1 MGSHS
6 AGIRNSRVSINERE
20 LTLARKV
27 AYRVASK
34 WSMVDVEDLAS
45 ELILWLFEHE
55 ATVARYRFEEFGEP
69 KLFVALR
76 RTASKYCVKEQESR
90 TGAPLFDD
98 DPYTIG
104 QVERGLPFI
113 FEDIP
118 QTVLPE
124 FGGES
129 YKGSPGMALVI
140 LTDLRG
146 AFQDMPEQVRETL
159 TLRFRDGL
167 TFADMGRLTG
177 ISGEAAKKRVTRA
190 VRRLRDRLSGA
201 DDEASAVR

>member
-1 MGSHS
+1 M
-6 AGIRNSRVSINERE
+6 SINDRE
-20 LTLARKV
+20 LSLARKV
-27 AYRVASK
+27 AYKTASK

-55 ATVARYRFEEFGEP
+55 ETVERYRAEEFGEP

-76 RTASKYCVKEQESR
+76 RRASKYCVREQEAR
-90 TGAPLFDD
+90 TGSPLFDA
-98 DPYTIG
+98 DPYTVE
-104 QVERGLPFI
+104 QVERALPFI
-113 FEDIP
+113 WEDIP

-124 FGGES
+124 FSSVPHSHGL
-129 YKGSPGMALVI
+129 ALAI
-140 LTDLRG
+140 ITDLRG

-167 TFADMGRLTG
+167 TFTEMGRLTG

-190 VRRLRDRLSGA
+190 VRRVRDRLSGV
-201 DDEASAVR
+201 DDEEVGVR

>member
-1 MGSHS
+1 M
-6 AGIRNSRVSINERE
+6 SINERE

-55 ATVARYRFEEFGEP
+55 ETVERFRLEEFGEP

-90 TGAPLFDD
+90 TGSPLFDD
-98 DPYTIG
+98 DPYTVG
-104 QVERGLPFI
+104 QVERALPFI
-113 FEDIP
+113 FEEIP
-118 QTVLPE
+118 QTVVHDFAVGLHP
-124 FGGES
+124 
-129 YKGSPGMALVI
+129 GSHGMALAI
-140 LTDLRG
+140 ITDLRG

-167 TFADMGRLTG
+167 TFTDMGRLTG
-177 ISGEAAKKRVTRA
+177 ISGEAAKKRVTRG

-201 DDEASAVR
+201 DDGVSGAR

>member
-1 MGSHS
+1 
-6 AGIRNSRVSINERE
+6 
-20 LTLARKV
+20 
-27 AYRVASK
+27 
-34 WSMVDVEDLAS
+34 MVDAEDLAS

-55 ATVARYRFEEFGEP
+55 QTVERYRTEDYGEP

-90 TGAPLFDD
+90 TGSPLFDD

-104 QVERGLPFI
+104 QVERALPFI
-113 FEDIP
+113 FEEIP
-118 QTVLPE
+118 QTVLTDFTSQVHP
-124 FGGES
+124 
-129 YKGSPGMALVI
+129 GSHGMALAI
-140 LTDLRG
+140 ITDLRG

-167 TFADMGRLTG
+167 TFTDMGRLTG

-190 VRRLRDRLSGA
+190 VRRVRDRLSGA
-201 DDEASAVR
+201 DDGVSGAR